1 MNFSKELLFTTGF
14 ILVVV
19 LFIQYIIYS
28 RLNKN
33 IKEVSKRVYLLC
45 GDKMKKGS
53 IQNLPE
59 SSQQDKSQQDKSQQ
73 DKSQQIKSQQIKLQ
87 QIKLQQDKSQQ
98 IKLQQDKSH
107 TSDNESYEV
116 DTPEDLNDADDDS
129 YVNPVHSEK
138 NIDDDD

>member
-19 LFIQYIIYS
+19 LFIQYMIYS

-53 IQNLPE
+53 IQKLPE
-59 SSQQDKSQQDKSQQ
+59 STE
-73 DKSQQIKSQQIKLQ
+73 QIKLQPTTQPTQSTQAMSAEQIKLEQIKLQ
-87 QIKLQQDKSQQ
+87 QIKLQQA
-98 IKLQQDKSH
+98 
-107 TSDNESYEV
+107 TDNESYEV
-116 DTPEDLNDADDDS
+116 DTPEDMNDDDS
-129 YVNPVHSEK
+129 YVNPIHSEK
-138 NIDDDD
+138 NIDDDDDN

>member
-59 SSQQDKSQQDKSQQ
+59 SSQQIKSQQDKSQQDKSQQ
-73 DKSQQIKSQQIKLQ
+73 DKSQQ
-87 QIKLQQDKSQQ
+87 DKSQ
-98 IKLQQDKSH
+98 